1 MERTTPDLEES
12 EMKQSKLKLTLMWKD
27 LLEHIDFT
35 RKDQETQFGIL
46 ENQLEAKANEL
57 DGIDKLLQEKVNEV
71 ESSKQH
77 LCSLQLLIQ
86 EHEEELSL
94 KEKQFSDVQRCVG
107 NKEREC
113 ELIEIRIQDRTKRF
127 QECEEELSLLEN
139 RFSDF
144 ERSVGEMERQY
155 DVMGKRIQN
164 RENRLNWLEKTVE
177 EKSKLVEFRKKEL
190 KVIRAQLDKCSQKI
204 ELKERQ
210 FNEILG
216 SIEEQQEEFSSKEKK
231 IKAAQ
236 RSVDNCDKEIKLKEE
251 KLSLIQKLI
260 VDCSN
265 TLKSREKSIRAMD
278 LKMKDFCLHKKTMEE
293 WSCKLEVREKQFESK
308 VDDLNNRIN
317 ECLNEVQLKEKHF
330 DSVENSIQ
338 ESEKHLDSQEKSLQ
352 EYSNGLEMKERQLEE
367 WAKEIELKE
376 QQIDSIRASTEDHTQ
391 NLEYTPASII
401 AVPSSSSNQSSMKRD
416 GRGLQLLM
424 NEHLKRIAS
433 LASEMS
439 AHLKASSDPAELVL
453 DAMEGFYPPN
463 LGADKVKFDFDLT
476 VIRRSCVLLLQ
487 ELKRLSPQINHQVRE
502 EAIKLAAD
510 WKAKMTV
517 AAENSLEI
525 SGFLWLLTAYELT
538 STYNAREL
546 QSLLAIVAQT
556 EHATELCQ
564 ALGITEKAP
573 AGNRVSFPVKI
584 EEPESSPVRNVA
596 TSSSPNL
603 QLDAITYARNLQQRL
618 DEHFSEN
625 NSVQSKMFDY
635 LRVSIDPGR
644 LALTMMQKS
653 LSEYWRKGGLE
664 ATVIMKNISM
674 LEELVQVLPHVGSHV
689 RKDAEEL
696 AVKWKA
702 KMRANTDNSLE
713 ILCFLQF
720 IATYGLVSTFD
731 VDEMVKLLGMISQ
744 HKQAI
749 ELHQTLGV
757 ADKIPADFIQNLI
770 ERKQLIEAIR
780 FICTFNLIDKF
791 PPALLLK
798 EYMEDA
804 WQSFW
809 TIWLAKKS
817 VDEKNKVVDK
827 QIADL
832 RAVIQCIKD
841 YNLESEYASKDI
853 EIQIVELEKL
863 RGTWRHSGRP
873 YAFEQEL
880 EKRKESSSSTSD
892 PRFQPPEK
900 RQAIAAARPCA
911 SPTFTRGYPQLSSS
925 SQLRYGH
932 PVQFDMAAN
941 DHEAA
946 GANFG
951 AMQLSLSSRLHSGHP
966 EQFGVAANVRE
977 IGAANFGWMP
987 LRMSPQ
993 LLENDAHPARFRV
1006 AASDHEI
1013 GTNFSATQNAGLL
1026 HPHHLLPSP
1035 RSYHPN

>member
-1 MERTTPDLEES
+1 MEQTAPDLEES

-35 RKDQETQFGIL
+35 KKDQETQFGIL

-57 DGIDKLLQEKVNEV
+57 DGIDKLIQEKVKEV
-71 ESSKQH
+71 ESNKQH

-94 KEKQFSDVQRCVG
+94 KEKQFSDVQRFVG

-113 ELIEIRIQDRTKRF
+113 ELIEIRYQERTKRF
-127 QECEEELSLLEN
+127 QKCEEELSLLEN

-177 EKSKLVEFRKKEL
+177 EKLKLVEFRKKEL

-216 SIEEQQEEFSSKEKK
+216 SVEEQQEEFSFKEKQNK
-231 IKAAQ
+231 GAQ
-236 RSVDNCDKEIKLKEE
+236 RSIDNCDKEIKLKEE

-293 WSCKLEVREKQFESK
+293 WSRKLELREKQFESK

-330 DSVENSIQ
+330 DSFENLIE
-338 ESEKHLDSQEKSLQ
+338 ESKKHLDSQEKSLQ
-352 EYSNGLEMKERQLEE
+352 EYSNGLEMKERQHAE
-367 WAKEIELKE
+367 WAKEIELKQ

-401 AVPSSSSNQSSMKRD
+401 AVPSSSSNQSSMKRG

-424 NEHLKRIAS
+424 NEHLKRIAL

-439 AHLKASSDPAELVL
+439 VHLKASSNPAELVL
-453 DAMEGFYPPN
+453 DAMEGFYPSN
-463 LGADKVKFDFDLT
+463 LDADKMKFDFDLT

-564 ALGITEKAP
+564 TLDITEKA
-573 AGNRVSFPVKI
+573 
-584 EEPESSPVRNVA
+584 
-596 TSSSPNL
+596 
-603 QLDAITYARNLQQRL
+603 
-618 DEHFSEN
+618 
-625 NSVQSKMFDY
+625 
-635 LRVSIDPGR
+635 PGR

-653 LSEYWRKGGLE
+653 LSDYWRKGGLK
-664 ATVIMKNISM
+664 ATVMMKNISM

-702 KMRANTDNSLE
+702 KMGANTDNSLE

-731 VDEMVKLLGMISQ
+731 VDETVKLLGMISQ
-744 HKQAI
+744 QAI

-791 PPALLLK
+791 PPAPLLK

-809 TIWLAKKS
+809 TIWLAKES
-817 VDEKNKVVDK
+817 LDEKNKVVDK

-873 YAFEQEL
+873 YVFEQEL

-911 SPTFTRGYPQLSSS
+911 LPTFTRGYPQLSSS
-925 SQLRYGH
+925 SQLRCGH
-932 PVQFDMAAN
+932 SVQFDMAAN

-966 EQFGVAANVRE
+966 EQFGMAANIRE
-977 IGAANFGWMP
+977 IGANFGWMP

-1013 GTNFSATQNAGLL
+1013 GTNFSAMQNAGLL

-1035 RSYHPN
+1035 HSYHPN

>member
-1 MERTTPDLEES
+1 MEQTAPDLEES

-35 RKDQETQFGIL
+35 KKDQETQFGIL

-57 DGIDKLLQEKVNEV
+57 DGIDKLIQEKVKEV
-71 ESSKQH
+71 ESNKQH

-94 KEKQFSDVQRCVG
+94 KEKQFSDVQRFVG

-113 ELIEIRIQDRTKRF
+113 ELIEIRYQERTKRF
-127 QECEEELSLLEN
+127 QKCEEELSLLEN

-177 EKSKLVEFRKKEL
+177 EKLKLVEFRKKEL

-216 SIEEQQEEFSSKEKK
+216 SVEEQQEEFSFKEKQNK
-231 IKAAQ
+231 GAQ
-236 RSVDNCDKEIKLKEE
+236 RSIDNCDKEIKLKEE

-293 WSCKLEVREKQFESK
+293 WSRKLELREKQFESK

-330 DSVENSIQ
+330 DSFENLIE
-338 ESEKHLDSQEKSLQ
+338 ESKKHLDSQEKSLQ
-352 EYSNGLEMKERQLEE
+352 EYSNGLEMKERQHAE
-367 WAKEIELKE
+367 WAKEIELKQ

-401 AVPSSSSNQSSMKRD
+401 AVPSSSSNQSSMKRG

-424 NEHLKRIAS
+424 NEHLKRIAL

-439 AHLKASSDPAELVL
+439 VHLKASSNPAELVL
-453 DAMEGFYPPN
+453 DAMEGFYPSN
-463 LGADKVKFDFDLT
+463 LDADKMKFDFDLT

-564 ALGITEKAP
+564 TLDITEKAP
-573 AGNRVSFPVKI
+573 
-584 EEPESSPVRNVA
+584 
-596 TSSSPNL
+596 
-603 QLDAITYARNLQQRL
+603 
-618 DEHFSEN
+618 
-625 NSVQSKMFDY
+625 
-635 LRVSIDPGR
+635 
-644 LALTMMQKS
+644 
-653 LSEYWRKGGLE
+653 
-664 ATVIMKNISM
+664 
-674 LEELVQVLPHVGSHV
+674 
-689 RKDAEEL
+689 
-696 AVKWKA
+696 
-702 KMRANTDNSLE
+702 
-713 ILCFLQF
+713 
-720 IATYGLVSTFD
+720 
-731 VDEMVKLLGMISQ
+731 
-744 HKQAI
+744 
-749 ELHQTLGV
+749 
-757 ADKIPADFIQNLI
+757 DFIQNLI

-791 PPALLLK
+791 PPAPLLK

-809 TIWLAKKS
+809 TIWLAKES
-817 VDEKNKVVDK
+817 LDEKNKVVDK

-873 YAFEQEL
+873 YVFEQEL

-911 SPTFTRGYPQLSSS
+911 LPTFTRGYPQLSSS
-925 SQLRYGH
+925 SQLRCGH
-932 PVQFDMAAN
+932 SVQFDMAAN

-966 EQFGVAANVRE
+966 EQFGMAANIRE
-977 IGAANFGWMP
+977 IGANFGWMP

-1013 GTNFSATQNAGLL
+1013 GTNFSAMQNAGLL

-1035 RSYHPN
+1035 HSYHPN

>member
-1 MERTTPDLEES
+1 
-12 EMKQSKLKLTLMWKD
+12 
-27 LLEHIDFT
+27 
-35 RKDQETQFGIL
+35 
-46 ENQLEAKANEL
+46 
-57 DGIDKLLQEKVNEV
+57 
-71 ESSKQH
+71 
-77 LCSLQLLIQ
+77 
-86 EHEEELSL
+86 
-94 KEKQFSDVQRCVG
+94 
-107 NKEREC
+107 
-113 ELIEIRIQDRTKRF
+113 
-127 QECEEELSLLEN
+127 
-139 RFSDF
+139 
-144 ERSVGEMERQY
+144 MERQY

-177 EKSKLVEFRKKEL
+177 EKLKLVEFRKKEL

-216 SIEEQQEEFSSKEKK
+216 SIEEQQEEFSFKEKQNK
-231 IKAAQ
+231 GAQ

-265 TLKSREKSIRAMD
+265 TLKSRGKSIRAMD

-293 WSCKLEVREKQFESK
+293 WSCKLELREKQFESK

-330 DSVENSIQ
+330 DSVENLIQ
-338 ESEKHLDSQEKSLQ
+338 ESKKHLDSQEKSLQ
-352 EYSNGLEMKERQLEE
+352 EYSNGLEMKERQHAE
-367 WAKEIELKE
+367 WAKEIELKQ

-401 AVPSSSSNQSSMKRD
+401 AVPSSSSNQSGMKRD

-424 NEHLKRIAS
+424 NEHLKRIAL

-439 AHLKASSDPAELVL
+439 VHLKASSNPAELVL
-453 DAMEGFYPPN
+453 DAMEGFYPSN
-463 LGADKVKFDFDLT
+463 LDADKMKFDFDLT

-546 QSLLAIVAQT
+546 RSLLAIVAQT

-564 ALGITEKAP
+564 TLDITEKAP

-603 QLDAITYARNLQQRL
+603 QLDAITYERNLQQRL

-644 LALTMMQKS
+644 LALTTMQKS

-664 ATVIMKNISM
+664 ATVMMKNISM
-674 LEELVQVLPHVGSHV
+674 LEELIICTNRSHV

-702 KMRANTDNSLE
+702 KMGANTDNSLE

-731 VDEMVKLLGMISQ
+731 VDETVKLLGMISQ

-757 ADKIPADFIQNLI
+757 ADKIPGIIWNLI

-791 PPALLLK
+791 PPAPLLK

-809 TIWLAKKS
+809 TIWLAKES
-817 VDEKNKVVDK
+817 LDEKNKVVDK

-873 YAFEQEL
+873 YVFEQEL

-911 SPTFTRGYPQLSSS
+911 LPTFTRGYPQLSSS
-925 SQLRYGH
+925 SQLWYGH
-932 PVQFDMAAN
+932 SVQFDMAAN
-941 DHEAA
+941 DQEAA

-966 EQFGVAANVRE
+966 EQFGMAG
-977 IGAANFGWMP
+977 GA
-987 LRMSPQ
+987 RI
-993 LLENDAHPARFRV
+993 LLENDAHRARFRV

-1035 RSYHPN
+1035 HSYHPN

>member
-35 RKDQETQFGIL
+35 KKDQETQFGIL

-57 DGIDKLLQEKVNEV
+57 DGIDKLLQEKVKEV

-113 ELIEIRIQDRTKRF
+113 ELIDIRIQDRKKRF

-216 SIEEQQEEFSSKEKK
+216 SIEEQQEEFSFKEKQ

-260 VDCSN
+260 MDCSN

-293 WSCKLEVREKQFESK
+293 WSCKLELREKQFESK

-424 NEHLKRIAS
+424 NEHLKRIAL
-433 LASEMS
+433 LASEMP

-463 LGADKVKFDFDLT
+463 LGADKMKFDFDLT

-664 ATVIMKNISM
+664 ATVMMKNISM

-731 VDEMVKLLGMISQ
+731 VDETVKLLGMISQ

-757 ADKIPADFIQNLI
+757 ADKIPDFIQNLI

-809 TIWLAKKS
+809 TIWLAKES
-817 VDEKNKVVDK
+817 RDEKNKVVDK

-832 RAVIQCIKD
+832 RAVIRCIKD

-853 EIQIVELEKL
+853 EIQLVELEKL

-873 YAFEQEL
+873 YAFEREL

-911 SPTFTRGYPQLSSS
+911 SSTFTRGYPQLNSS

-951 AMQLSLSSRLHSGHP
+951 AMELSLSSRLHSGHP
-966 EQFGVAANVRE
+966 EQFGMAANVRE
-977 IGAANFGWMP
+977 IGANFGWMP

-993 LLENDAHPARFRV
+993 LLENDAHPVRFLRV

-1035 RSYHPN
+1035 HSYHPN